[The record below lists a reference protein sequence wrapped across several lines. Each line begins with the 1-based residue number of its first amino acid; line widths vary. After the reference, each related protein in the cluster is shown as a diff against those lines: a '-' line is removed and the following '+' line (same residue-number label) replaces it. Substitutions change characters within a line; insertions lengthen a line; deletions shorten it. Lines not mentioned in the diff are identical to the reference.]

1 MSTIIKKIINHA
13 LSWDGYC
20 EKKTEK
26 DLDDFVKNAGS
37 GNYTCFARDYKK
49 YSGIDVQGQPWCDV
63 FVDMCFI
70 NVFGK
75 EKAKDLLH
83 GFSAYTPTSSD
94 NFKKHNEWY
103 KTPQIGDII
112 FFKNATR
119 ICHTGIV
126 YNVTKDRVYT
136 IEGNTSGGTTLE
148 ANGGCVAKKNYTL
161 SYNKIAGYGR
171 PNYKKYEPKEVVVEE
186 YTDNEHIIWELQN
199 RKIITNVNLWR
210 KKIQE
215 DQNIYWLCRKA
226 IQYIRTKQTT
236 EYADVVYTNKD
247 EILWELK
254 NRKIITDVDL
264 WRKYIIEDQN
274 VYWLCHN
281 LVHYMRTQKKEV

>member
-1 MSTIIKKIINHA
+1 MATMKEKLINYA
-13 LSWDGYC
+13 LTWVGYC
-20 EKKTEK
+20 EKKTENY
-26 DLDDFVKNAGS
+26 LDDFFKNAGS

-83 GFSAYTPTSSD
+83 GFSAYTPTSAD
-94 NFKKHNEWY
+94 NFKKHKEWHN
-103 KTPQIGDII
+103 KPQIGDVI
-112 FFKNATR
+112 FFKNSTR

-126 YNVTKDRVYT
+126 CNVTKDRVYT
-136 IEGNTSGGTTLE
+136 VEGNTSGGTELE
-148 ANGGCVAKKNYTL
+148 ANGGCVAQKNYSL

-171 PNYKKYEPKEVVVEE
+171 PNYEKYEPKKVIIEE
-186 YTDNEHIIWELQN
+186 YTDNEHILWELQN
-199 RKIITNVNLWR
+199 RKIISNVELWR
-210 KKIQE
+210 KNMKQ
-215 DQNIYWLCRKA
+215 DQNIYWICRKS
-226 IQYIRTKQTT
+226 IHYIRTKSIT
-236 EYADVVYTNKD
+236 EYADIVYTNKE

-254 NRKIITDVDL
+254 NREIITDVEL
-264 WRKYIIEDQN
+264 WRKYINEDQN

-281 LVHYMRTQKKEV
+281 LVHYMRTQQKEV